1 MLPLNLW
8 HNRGLI
14 RALSSATEVFG
25 PREEALRWLQRP
37 NPRLRNQAPLD
48 LRKTDAGSRMVE
60 ELFTQID
67 EGMFV

>member
-25 PREEALRWLQRP
+25 PREETLRARP